1 LLPSDKN
8 RLIDISISLVSFYS
22 LSPCPSLPCS
32 SILYTPGEEI
42 KVHDRKPTG
51 LGCKTAFQSNRK
63 AVKLKK
69 QCFAAFMSVLP
80 ETNF

>member
-1 LLPSDKN
+1 
-8 RLIDISISLVSFYS
+8 LVRGREPYF
-22 LSPCPSLPCS
+22 LHPW
-32 SILYTPGEEI
+32 YTTGEEI
-42 KVHDRKPTG
+42 KVPDRKPTGLGCKTATGEEIKVRDREPTG

-69 QCFAAFMSVLP
+69 RCFAAFMLVLP

>member
-1 LLPSDKN
+1 MRGP
-8 RLIDISISLVSFYS
+8 RVQT
-22 LSPCPSLPCS
+22 
-32 SILYTPGEEI
+32 YTAGEEI
-42 KVHDRKPTG
+42 KVRGREPTG
-51 LGCKTAFQSNRK
+51 LGCKTAFQSDRK